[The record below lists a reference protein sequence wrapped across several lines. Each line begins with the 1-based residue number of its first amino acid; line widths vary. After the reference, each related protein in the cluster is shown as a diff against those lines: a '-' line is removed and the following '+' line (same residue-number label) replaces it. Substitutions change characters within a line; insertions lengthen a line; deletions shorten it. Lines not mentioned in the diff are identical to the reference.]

1 MANRFNKY
9 KFLDEL
15 KEYLTDEFGCPH
27 CAAENG
33 EEYVEPTD
41 EQIEDY
47 VISYIGDQTIYY
59 YNCWL
64 ICLEFQPNDF
74 MIPYTGNKAK
84 DINELAFYL
93 LLDFVMQ
100 DIRTFTIEKA
110 KTLN

>member
-41 EQIEDY
+41 EQI
-47 VISYIGDQTIYY
+47 
-59 YNCWL
+59 
-64 ICLEFQPNDF
+64 
-74 MIPYTGNKAK
+74 
-84 DINELAFYL
+84 
-93 LLDFVMQ
+93 
-100 DIRTFTIEKA
+100 
-110 KTLN
+110 